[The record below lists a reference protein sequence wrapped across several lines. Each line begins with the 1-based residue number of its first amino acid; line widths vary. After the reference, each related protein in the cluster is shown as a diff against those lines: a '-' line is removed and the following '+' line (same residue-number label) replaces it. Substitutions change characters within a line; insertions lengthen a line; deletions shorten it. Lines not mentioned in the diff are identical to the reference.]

1 MLLKISSKKNTK
13 WWLVALENRNQGVEN
28 AWKKQNVKKYSAY
41 EFEIEGNL
49 LMKEHKKSGIT
60 CSIFIYITQKRNN
73 KVSLE
78 IQLQFPSPNNLCK
91 EK

>member
-1 MLLKISSKKNTK
+1 MVIGGIGEQEPGSGKCL
-13 WWLVALENRNQGVEN
+13 R
-28 AWKKQNVKKYSAY
+28 KQNGKNIKKYSAY

>member
-1 MLLKISSKKNTK
+1 MVIGGIGEQKPGSGKCL
-13 WWLVALENRNQGVEN
+13 
-28 AWKKQNVKKYSAY
+28 KKQNGKKYSAY
-41 EFEIEGNL
+41 EFEKESNL

>member
-1 MLLKISSKKNTK
+1 MVIGGIGEQEPGSGKCLKKTK
-13 WWLVALENRNQGVEN
+13 W
-28 AWKKQNVKKYSAY
+28 KKYSAY
-41 EFEIEGNL
+41 EFEMEGNL

>member
-1 MLLKISSKKNTK
+1 MVIGGIGKQEPGSGKCL
-13 WWLVALENRNQGVEN
+13 
-28 AWKKQNVKKYSAY
+28 KKQNVKKYSAY
-41 EFEIEGNL
+41 EFEKEGNL